1 MAATVTCPP
10 AGSKVETALT
20 VESERVRK
28 PPITITCDCGAAG
41 GAAYGER
48 WQCGECGRNWDTK
61 QIPEEEYAALLRSVQ
76 RYRLLA
82 VGPPLGAAAV
92 LLPLAAV
99 VGIQFAV
106 LLFALVTAWALFVVP
121 QLRRRRA
128 RRILKSTPRWNL
140 RPDQP

>member
-1 MAATVTCPP
+1 
-10 AGSKVETALT
+10 
-20 VESERVRK
+20 VRK

-41 GAAYGER
+41 SAAYGKR
-48 WQCGECGRNWDTK
+48 WHCAECGRDWDTK
-61 QIPEEEYAALLRSVQ
+61 QIPEEEYTALLRSVN

-82 VGPPLGAAAV
+82 VGPPLVAAAV

-106 LLFALVTAWALFVVP
+106 LLFGLVTAWALFVVP
-121 QLRRRRA
+121 QLRRRQA
-128 RRILKSTPRWNL
+128 RRILKGTPSWNL

>member
-10 AGSKVETALT
+10 AGSKVETALA

-41 GAAYGER
+41 SAAYGER
-48 WQCGECGRNWDTK
+48 WQCGECGRSWDTK
-61 QIPEEEYAALLRSVQ
+61 QIPEEEYAALLRSVH
-76 RYRLLA
+76 RYRVLA

-99 VGIQFAV
+99 VGIQFAI
-106 LLFALVTAWALFVVP
+106 LLFALVTAWTLFVLP

-128 RRILKSTPRWNL
+128 RRILKGAPRWDL